1 MLRKLTSFSI
11 RPLWI
16 ISKEDMSVSL
26 MILPEIRL
34 FFVFFKRTLV
44 RFCECACSNAK
55 KKSLLRF
62 FLFRFCF

>member
-34 FFVFFKRTLV
+34 FFFKENVIEIL
-44 RFCECACSNAK
+44 
-55 KKSLLRF
+55 
-62 FLFRFCF
+62 